1 MDNHPLA
8 LSVAFLAAMAT
19 ASFAAKE
26 KFVRSKPHVNV
37 GACLEKLEEEAAE
50 GMARIARTG
59 EHWGEVIELHLSAGR
74 VDVAIGLL
82 LPAVQKVR
90 EAAARAERDL
100 DKTTDGCIRALSLS
114 GQVPAVQDV
123 EDARRRLRLAIRDFT
138 DAVIDDLWRLFPPR
152 PQ

>member
-1 MDNHPLA
+1 
-8 LSVAFLAAMAT
+8 MAT

-26 KFVRSKPHVNV
+26 KFVRSKPHVNI
-37 GACLEKLEEEAAE
+37 GACLEKLEREAAE

-82 LPAVQKVR
+82 LPAIQKVR
-90 EAAARAERDL
+90 RAAAKAEFDL
-100 DKTTDGCIRALSLS
+100 DKTADGCIRALTLS
-114 GQVPAVQDV
+114 NQLPAVQDV
-123 EDARRRLRLAIRDFT
+123 EDARRRLRLEIREFAEAI
-138 DAVIDDLWRLFPPR
+138 IDDLWRLLPAR